1 MKGITHTADNPKEA
15 GKVKANDFK
24 VATHLFNLP
33 IEEIKAIK
41 DTKTAINADKWWISI
56 NDVRKKDEIIADCR
70 SNPSLKDL
78 RK

>member
-24 VATHLFNLP
+24 DATHLFNLP

-41 DTKTAINADKWWISI
+41 DTKTAINADK
-56 NDVRKKDEIIADCR
+56 
-70 SNPSLKDL
+70 
-78 RK
+78 